1 MAILNYGQEVVFPN
15 LTDEE
20 REKKTLIPQGKVNV
34 VIDSDTKNEVDD
46 QFAIA
51 WAAKEKERINLLAVY
66 AAPFSHDCI
75 KKFTGQSLE
84 NADSSAGITY
94 AEDPGTGMQLSYE
107 EIFKLYEL
115 LGEDPTGKVFKGSD
129 AYITDK
135 GGAIESE
142 AARDLIK
149 KAHEVEDTLYVLTI
163 GAITNV
169 ASAILLDP
177 SIITKICVVW
187 LGGQPIRFGHGIEFN
202 LMQDTAAANV
212 IFESGVPLIYIPC
225 MSVASMLTL
234 TEDEIKNNM
243 IDKNPLS
250 TYLGK
255 NCTEAFGSPEQ
266 AAMINLFL
274 RGMYLRGQD
283 DQPMEYLGAYPTT
296 KASNSRI
303 IWDISTVATI
313 INPSWQ
319 CSKMVDAPVLNPDC
333 SYKPERLNHKIRE
346 VNYLFRDYIFGE
358 MFYALNEK

>member
-1 MAILNYGQEVVFPN
+1 MTVLNHGVEVVFPK

-20 REKKTLIPQGKVNV
+20 RLQKTLIPQGKINI

-51 WAAKEKERINLLAVY
+51 WAAKEKERFNLMAVY

-84 NADSSAGITY
+84 TVDESAGITY
-94 AEDPGTGMQLSYE
+94 AEKPGDGMELSYR

-115 LGEDPTGKVFKGSD
+115 LGEDPTGKVFRGSD
-129 AYITDK
+129 AYIVDA
-135 GGAIESE
+135 GGAVESE

-149 KAHEVEDTLYVLTI
+149 KAHEAEGTLYVLTI

-187 LGGQPIRFGHGIEFN
+187 LGGQPIAFGHGIEFN

-225 MSVASMLTL
+225 MTVASMLTL

-243 IDKNPLS
+243 LDKNPLS

-255 NCTEAFGSPEQ
+255 NCTEAFGSPAQ
-266 AAMINLFL
+266 SAMINLFL
-274 RGMYLRGQD
+274 RGMYLRGRD
-283 DQPMEYLGAYPTT
+283 DQPMEYLGAYQTT
-296 KASNSRI
+296 YASNSRI
-303 IWDISTVATI
+303 IWDISTVAAVF
-313 INPSWQ
+313 NPSWQ
-319 CSKMVDAPVLNPDC
+319 CSKMVDAPVLNEDC
-333 SYKPERLNHKIRE
+333 TYKPERLNHKIRE

-358 MFYALNEK
+358 MFHALNEK